1 MHTTTTGSVRQRT
14 GTHGG
19 PRPVPTHDVEL
30 DWSWPPYAPIEAA
43 GTPFDTPDW
52 APPSVVW
59 HPRFRVGRW
68 TLVYARS
75 A

>member
-1 MHTTTTGSVRQRT
+1 MPGSTDATGAAGAGDS
-14 GTHGG
+14 GI
-19 PRPVPTHDVEL
+19 